1 MAERKVKVP
10 FGEAG
15 AMADGVEVTV
25 DESTEK
31 WSEYKL
37 SDGTVLRGKVTV
49 VSAVRIEGQ
58 FDPQG
63 HPMYAINMAPAMMV
77 VDTPVSLR
85 KKKKV

>member
-10 FGEAG
+10 FGEFG
-15 AMADGVEVTV
+15 TLADGVEVTV

-37 SDGTVLRGKVTV
+37 SDGTIIRGKMTV
-49 VSAVRIEGQ
+49 VSAVRIDGH

-63 HPMYAINMAPAMMV
+63 NPMYAINMTPAMMIA
-77 VDTPVSLR
+77 DSPARLR
-85 KKKKV
+85 KK